1 MSVEDRA
8 EELNFLAEKIRG
20 SFRRFNFQFKI
31 ISKRRNSIQR
41 NIAETKKRKSKLKTS
56 SSSFGR
62 TVNNVT
68 SKVIPKSRSMFSGL
82 NIGGFL
88 FALPLLGKVLGFAAI
103 ALFGVTAFNMIRVNN
118 KLDDEKNEFK
128 EKSDNAGNFITGM
141 VDGVKGFIGGFGTL
155 YKKTDKVFDDVDNS
169 LKDAESELS
178 KFEGD
183 VSQLDNFDL
192 KNILTNSRA
201 SDQDLSEEEE
211 EELEDAG
218 VDPKFKKPPAN
229 SLSQNSDTEKNYFKT
244 RDEFAREGVELRKT
258 TKLTADEER
267 QIELSNKLLNQ
278 IRSSD
283 LNISD
288 SLKFDTLDPGVEI
301 DGKTYEGDVIIIR
314 QTIVR

>member
-1 MSVEDRA
+1 MTVEERA

-20 SFRRFNFQFKI
+20 SFRRFNFQFRI
-31 ISKRRNSIQR
+31 ISKKRNSIQR
-41 NIAETKKRKSKLKTS
+41 NIEETKKRKSKLKTS

-62 TVNNVT
+62 TVNNVS
-68 SKVIPKSRSMFSGL
+68 SKVAPKALSMFSGL
-82 NIGGFL
+82 SMGKFL

-103 ALFGVTAFNMIRVNN
+103 ALFGVTVYNMFRVNK
-118 KLDDEKNEFK
+118 KLDDEKNEFQ

-192 KNILTNSRA
+192 KNILTNSRS

-218 VDPKFKKPPAN
+218 VDPKFKKQPAN
-229 SLSQNSDTEKNYFKT
+229 SLSQNSNTEKNALKT
-244 RDEFAREGVELRKT
+244 RDEFAREGIELTKT
-258 TKLTADEER
+258 TKLTADEDR
-267 QIELSNKLLNQ
+267 QIKLSNKLLAE

-288 SLKFDTLDPGVEI
+288 SLKFETIPAGTKI

-314 QTIVR
+314 QRIVT

>member
-1 MSVEDRA
+1 MSVEDKA

-192 KNILTNSRA
+192 KNILTNSNVDN
-201 SDQDLSEEEE
+201 SDDDDDESE
-211 EELEDAG
+211 DDG
-218 VDPKFKKPPAN
+218 IDPIFKKPVVN
-229 SLSQNSDTEKNYFKT
+229 SLSRDGKTDQNAIKT
-244 RDEFAREGVELRKT
+244 RDEFAKEGIELRKER
-258 TKLTADEER
+258 KLRPGEKDRIDKAEDFLNVLDRNRIDISRITDL
-267 QIELSNKLLNQ
+267 EL
-278 IRSSD
+278 
-283 LNISD
+283 
-288 SLKFDTLDPGVEI
+288 VEQTYEV
-301 DGKTYEGDVIIIR
+301 DGKEVTGDVIIIK
-314 QTIVR
+314 QNTVLEK

>member
-1 MSVEDRA
+1 MSVEDKA
-8 EELNFLAEKIRG
+8 KELNFLAEKIRG

-31 ISKRRNSIQR
+31 ISKKRNSIQR

-62 TVNNVT
+62 TVNNVS

-82 NIGGFL
+82 NMGAFL

-141 VDGVKGFIGGFGTL
+141 VDGVKGFIGGFGNL

-178 KFEGD
+178 KFEGG
-183 VSQLDNFDL
+183 VSELDNFDL
-192 KNILTNSRA
+192 KKILTNSNVDN
-201 SDQDLSEEEE
+201 SDDDDEESE
-211 EELEDAG
+211 DDG
-218 VDPKFKKPPAN
+218 VDPIFKKPVAN
-229 SLSQNSDTEKNYFKT
+229 SLSRDNETNQNAIKT
-244 RDEFAREGVELRKT
+244 RDEFAKQDIEITKKRKLRPGEQDRIDKAEDFLNVLDRNLDKPLSDFNVSAMDT
-258 TKLTADEER
+258 TF
-267 QIELSNKLLNQ
+267 QI
-278 IRSSD
+278 
-283 LNISD
+283 
-288 SLKFDTLDPGVEI
+288 G
-301 DGKTYEGDVIIIR
+301 GKTYTGDIIIINK
-314 QTIVR
+314 TIKET